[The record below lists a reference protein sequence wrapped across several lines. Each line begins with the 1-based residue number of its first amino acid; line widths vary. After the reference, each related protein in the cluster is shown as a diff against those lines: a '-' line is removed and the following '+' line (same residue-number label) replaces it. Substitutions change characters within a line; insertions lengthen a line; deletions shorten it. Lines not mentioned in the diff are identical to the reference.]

1 MPLRLRSLLL
11 PILSLTGAA
20 AMAAPT
26 LDAAVRERAETLV
39 RDGKHA
45 SLVIAV
51 IDGNDSAVYGFGRV
65 RPADTGDAALP
76 DADTVY
82 EIGSITKTMTGLL
95 LADAVVAGKA
105 RLDQP
110 VAELLPAYVMP
121 TFAADAGQTITLER
135 LATHFSGLPRLPAN
149 LAPADVSNPYA
160 AYAEPQL
167 RSFLATHSLAR
178 APGASFEY
186 SNLAYGLLGTALA
199 AQANMSYEQLLQARI
214 LSPLGMRAT
223 STLTTPAMRAHLTPG
238 HLANGKP
245 APNWDFQAIAGA
257 GAVRSSAR
265 DMIAYMQSY
274 MRHASPAQQLAVQP
288 RQVLSGAGDGD
299 GVKKIGLAWML
310 DQVKS
315 QPFAWHNGQTAGY
328 ASFAGYTLD
337 GKRGVVVLS
346 STARDVDALGVGVLL
361 PGSVPAVN
369 KAGQGPTEMAIA
381 PAELAQYAG
390 QYALAPGFVLNVR
403 QGPAGLLVG
412 ATGQKE
418 APVYASAKDTFFYK
432 VVEAQLVFQRDSQG
446 AISGVVLHQNG
457 QAVPGKRQP

>member
-1 MPLRLRSLLL
+1 MPPRLRILLL
-11 PILSLTGAA
+11 PILSLSGAA
-20 AMAAPT
+20 ALAAPT

-51 IDGNDSAVYGFGRV
+51 IDGKDSAVYGFGRA
-65 RPADTGDAALP
+65 RPGDAGVP

-82 EIGSITKTMTGLL
+82 EIGSLTKTMTGLL

-110 VAELLPAYVMP
+110 VAELLPAYAIP
-121 TFAADAGQTITLER
+121 ALAGQKITLGQ

-149 LAPADVSNPYA
+149 LAPPDMNNPYA
-160 AYAEPQL
+160 DYGDAQL
-167 RSFLATHSLAR
+167 RSFLAGHALTR
-178 APGASFEY
+178 APGAGYEY

-199 AQANMSYEQLLQARI
+199 AQAGMSYGDLLQAR
-214 LSPLGMRAT
+214 LFRPLGMVSSAAVTRPALRAR
-223 STLTTPAMRAHLTPG
+223 LAPG
-238 HLANGKP
+238 HLGDGKP
-245 APNWDFQAIAGA
+245 AANWDFQAIAGA

-274 MRHASPAQQLAVQP
+274 MRAAGPAQQLAVQP
-288 RQVLSGAGDGD
+288 RLALAGEGDGD

-310 DQVKS
+310 DRVKG
-315 QPFAWHNGQTAGY
+315 QPLAWHNGQTGGY

-346 STARDVDALGVGVLL
+346 STAREVDALGMGTLV
-361 PGSVPAVN
+361 PGSLPPLPQ
-369 KAGQGPTEMAIA
+369 AGAAPKEIAIA
-381 PAELAQYAG
+381 PADLAQYTG
-390 QYALAPGFVLNVR
+390 QYALLPTFVLTVR
-403 QGPAGLLVG
+403 QGPDGLLVG
-412 ATGQKE
+412 ATGQPE

-432 VVEAQLVFQRDSQG
+432 VVEAQLVFQRDARG
-446 AISGVVLHQNG
+446 AISGLVLHQNG
-457 QAVPGKRQP
+457 QAMPATRKP